1 MNLIINDD
9 SFSINRINL
18 KKSKKSTKIIY
29 KIDTINIIGI
39 TFNIKDFSFY
49 IENNFLFI
57 RTNNQNQ
64 IKNLHL
70 IDQYLKTKIP
80 SYESFITNN
89 YIKVKKNDSLNY
101 SLVKELNIS
110 INSLKLHN
118 KKNKVQIFII

>member
-9 SFSINRINL
+9 AFSINRINL

>member
-9 SFSINRINL
+9 AFSINRINL

-49 IENNFLFI
+49 IENKFLFI

>member
-1 MNLIINDD
+1 MYLIINDD
-9 SFSINRINL
+9 AFSINRINL